1 MMSGG
6 IGTQTGAASG
16 AGRHQPPKNPRRA
29 MAVASVAPVLA
40 FVLASAPF
48 IAVVATLLDFGGS
61 SLARAVS
68 ATGYPMLNY
77 LTVAVLI
84 LLAPVLAGAVLVGPA
99 VASALMN
106 LKWPA
111 LTNWSRAGFAGLIFF
126 LFYIV
131 LLIALLVYR
140 YTSFHVGLTIYDPL
154 AYLGLLA
161 GIALAGSVA
170 IFGRLGA
177 RLRR

>member
-1 MMSGG
+1 MNDGSGN
-6 IGTQTGAASG
+6 QPGAASG
-16 AGRHQPPKNPRRA
+16 AGRDQPPKNPRRA
-29 MAVASVAPVLA
+29 MAVAAGAPVVAFASVSALFLA
-40 FVLASAPF
+40 VAGTAVGFGDSALAG
-48 IAVVATLLDFGGS
+48 VVAKAGNILISYLVVLVVM
-61 SLARAVS
+61 SLV
-68 ATGYPMLNY
+68 
-77 LTVAVLI
+77 
-84 LLAPVLAGAVLVGPA
+84 PVLAGAALIAPA
-99 VASALMN
+99 LTSLLAN

-111 LTNWSRAGFAGLIFF
+111 LTNWSRAAFSGLIF
-126 LFYIV
+126 LLCYTV

>member
-1 MMSGG
+1 VAKAGNILISYLVVLVVMSL
-6 IGTQTGAASG
+6 
-16 AGRHQPPKNPRRA
+16 
-29 MAVASVAPVLA
+29 V
-40 FVLASAPF
+40 
-48 IAVVATLLDFGGS
+48 
-61 SLARAVS
+61 
-68 ATGYPMLNY
+68 
-77 LTVAVLI
+77 
-84 LLAPVLAGAVLVGPA
+84 PVLAGAASIAPA
-99 VASALMN
+99 LTSLLAN

-111 LTNWSRAGFAGLIFF
+111 LTNWSRAASAGLIF
-126 LFYIV
+126 LLCYVV